1 MSVLGI
7 NDSHDAGAAIVGNGE
22 IESAINE
29 ERFTKRKNDV
39 GFPFNSIRYLASSE
53 YGSDIDSVALGW
65 IGGNALVSR
74 VFPSWDRKRR
84 SMWRRELPKPSRLSM
99 HASNIVYKLVQNQN
113 PKFLWKAA
121 GDYISRSVTLRKL
134 GSIDAGLSKKKFYM
148 VEHHMAH
155 AASAYYP
162 SGFKNALIITLD
174 GAGDGLCGS
183 VSVGDNGEIR
193 RLAEFK
199 ASASL
204 GIFFGAATVSCDMRY
219 AEDEGKL
226 MSLAAYSYPAEIEAL
241 NRICRYDEKRNTL
254 VSDMGTRNEIL
265 LAEYMKDHI
274 LSKND
279 RESFAY
285 AVQRHL
291 EKQVHAI
298 ASHWLKETG
307 LHNLAVAGGLF
318 SNVIVNRML
327 QEMPEVEHL
336 FIFPQMGDGGL
347 SAGAAAYVDF
357 MENGKL
363 GGKQI
368 QHSYFGPE
376 YGDDE
381 IEKAIKGW
389 KEEHHSIEY
398 ERVGDPAEY
407 AADIVARENKV
418 LLWFQG
424 RMEYGPRAL
433 GNRSVIAMPNDN
445 KNREII
451 NLIIKKRPYYQ
462 PFASTILEE
471 DARALLEDYKE
482 PNRFMTIGNKVREK
496 HVNDMVAAAHVDN
509 TTRPQ
514 ILGREENFLYRK
526 VIEGVRKRSGI
537 GAVLNTSL
545 NKHGKPIVMAPED
558 ALWTLDNT
566 GATLLMIGNY
576 LVRKKGSK

>member
-1 MSVLGI
+1 MAVLGI
-7 NDSHDAGAAIVGNGE
+7 NDSHDAGAAVVEKGVIDG
-22 IESAINE
+22 AINE
-29 ERFTKRKNDV
+29 ERFTKRKNEV
-39 GFPFNSIRYLASSE
+39 GFPYNSIRYLASSK
-53 YGSDIDSVALGW
+53 YGDGIDAIALGW
-65 IGGNALVSR
+65 IGGNALISR

-84 SMWRRELPKPSRLSM
+84 ALWRRELPKPSRPSM
-99 HASNIVYKLVQNQN
+99 HVSNMIYKLTQNQN
-113 PKFLWKAA
+113 PKFLWRAA
-121 GDYISRSVTLRKL
+121 GNYISRGITMRRL
-134 GSIDAGLSKKKFYM
+134 GSIDGPLSRKRFYI

-174 GAGDGLCGS
+174 GAGDGLSGT

-204 GIFFGAATVSCDMRY
+204 GIFFGAATVACDMRY
-219 AEDEGKL
+219 SEDEGKL

-241 NRICRYDEKRNTL
+241 SKICRYDEKRNTL
-254 VSDMGTRNEIL
+254 VSNTGTRNEIL

-291 EKQVHAI
+291 EKQVRAI
-298 ASHWLKETG
+298 ASHWIKETG

-327 QEMPEVEHL
+327 QSMPEVEHL

-357 MENGKL
+357 TINGKFD
-363 GGKQI
+363 GRQI

-376 YGDDE
+376 YSEAE
-381 IEKAIKGW
+381 IEKALRGW
-389 KEEHHSIEY
+389 KGEHHSIEY
-398 ERVGDPAEY
+398 ERVTDPAEY
-407 AADIVARENKV
+407 TADLVAGENKV
-418 LLWFQG
+418 VLWFQG

-471 DARALLEDYKE
+471 DAKTLLEDYKE
-482 PNRFMTIGNKVREK
+482 PNRFMTVGNKVREG
-496 HVNDMVAAAHVDN
+496 HVNDMIAAAHVDS

-514 ILGREENFLYRK
+514 ILGRENTLYRRL
-526 VIEGVRKRSGI
+526 IEEVRKRSGI

-545 NKHGKPIVMAPED
+545 NKHGKPIAMSPED

-566 GATLLMIGNY
+566 GATMLMIGNY
-576 LVRKKGSK
+576 LVRKKGK